1 MAIYKNKASQKV
13 AVFAVDADGAAKTG
27 DAANITAQ
35 ISLDG
40 AACAATND
48 TNPTELDATDA
59 PGIYLFDLTQAETNA
74 NLIVLAA
81 DSSTSG
87 VVLRPVVIYTEP
99 EVRDADAVKLGG
111 TNQTGRDIGASV
123 LLDSAYDAAKIGA
136 GPVFAVNP
144 PIEHS
149 STSNILRL
157 YIAAKSGSG
166 GYNSLAYNTANLSI
180 AVRPSN
186 DEGTPPKFMYDSGDS
201 EIEAISAIGTYQAPS
216 AGCCRFGFA
225 SPSGCYELHLADAVF
240 AEAGATGLTV
250 YVSGGADWQESL
262 LEVPLVGYDPQNVAE
277 AGDAMTL
284 ADDAITAAKFDEST
298 AFPLKS
304 ADTGATAVARTG
316 ADSDTLKTLSDEIAA
331 QASELTKVPKSDGS
345 TSWNDTALAAV
356 AAEVEETLDSNW
368 QMALWGDDWYDQ
380 RAAHWFTNGGVR
392 MIWGGQTDGSDIGD
406 VSGGNPLAAFPAG
419 SFGKKVD
426 DYLNYSIYSVAS
438 SVSSVLAKLGGWAGT
453 TTDTILGAFQAL
465 FKKSGATTPADL
477 GTVFDPATD
486 SLPAVYDK
494 VAALPAA
501 SDIKTALE
509 AAGSYLEAIKAKTD
523 NLPTDPADD
532 SDIDAAIAALKTILD
547 KLDTAMELDGAVYK
561 FTKNALEDAPS
572 GGGDDAATVAAAVW
586 EEAKTD
592 HTTAGTYGAYLDMAI
607 SSIGTGTGDI
617 AFTYTMTEDD
627 EVTPISGVT
636 VKVSTDSDGASMI
649 RQGITDADGEVVF
662 NMDAGTRYFWRYKDG
677 YYFDNPDIEVVSEDA

>member
-1 MAIYKNKASQKV
+1 MIYLKQS
-13 AVFAVDADGAAKTG
+13 T
-27 DAANITAQ
+27 
-35 ISLDG
+35 
-40 AACAATND
+40 AATIKLG
-48 TNPTELDATDA
+48 PFVDATD
-59 PGIYLFDLTQAETNA
+59 GVTAETGLTIQKADVRLSKNGGNMA
-74 NLIVLAA
+74 AAAA
-81 DSSTSG
+81 DQGESDAGAAHDELGYYDISLGTGDTDTVGRLKVMVSESG
-87 VVLRPVVIYTEP
+87 ALPVWAEYEVVPANVFDSIVAGTDKLDTNAAE
-99 EVRDADAVKLGG
+99 LGG
-111 TNQTGRDIGASV
+111 TLQSGRDIGASV
-123 LLDSAYDAAKIGA
+123 LLSPGTGTGQISLSSGA
-136 GPVFAVNP
+136 VTAGTV
-144 PIEHS
+144 S
-149 STSNILRL
+149 DKT
-157 YIAAKSGSG
+157 
-166 GYNSLAYNTANLSI
+166 GY
-180 AVRPSN
+180 
-186 DEGTPPKFMYDSGDS
+186 G
-201 EIEAISAIGTYQAPS
+201 
-216 AGCCRFGFA
+216 
-225 SPSGCYELHLADAVF
+225 
-240 AEAGATGLTV
+240 
-250 YVSGGADWQESL
+250 
-262 LEVPLVGYDPQNVAE
+262 
-277 AGDAMTL
+277 L

-368 QMALWGDDWYDQ
+368 QLALWGDDWYDQ

-494 VAALPAA
+494 VAALPTA
-501 SDIKTALE
+501 SAIKTELE

-547 KLDTAMELDGAVYK
+547 KLDTAMEADGAVYK

>member
-1 MAIYKNKASQKV
+1 MIYLKQSTAATIKLGPFVDSGDGVTAETGLTIQKADVRLSKNGGNMAAAAADQGES
-13 AVFAVDADGAAKTG
+13 DAGAAHDELGYYDISLGTG
-27 DAANITAQ
+27 DTDTLGRLKVMVSESGALPVWAEYEVVPANVFDSIVA
-35 ISLDG
+35 G
-40 AACAATND
+40 
-48 TNPTELDATDA
+48 TD
-59 PGIYLFDLTQAETNA
+59 YLQ
-74 NLIVLAA
+74 
-81 DSSTSG
+81 
-87 VVLRPVVIYTEP
+87 
-99 EVRDADAVKLGG
+99 ADAVEIHSDATAASNAEAFFDGTGYAG
-111 TNQTGRDIGASV
+111 TNNVIPTVTSV
-123 LLDSAYDAAKIGA
+123 TNG
-136 GPVFAVNP
+136 
-144 PIEHS
+144 
-149 STSNILRL
+149 
-157 YIAAKSGSG
+157 
-166 GYNSLAYNTANLSI
+166 
-180 AVRPSN
+180 
-186 DEGTPPKFMYDSGDS
+186 
-201 EIEAISAIGTYQAPS
+201 
-216 AGCCRFGFA
+216 
-225 SPSGCYELHLADAVF
+225 
-240 AEAGATGLTV
+240 
-250 YVSGGADWQESL
+250 
-262 LEVPLVGYDPQNVAE
+262 VG
-277 AGDAMTL
+277 L

-368 QMALWGDDWYDQ
+368 QLALWGDDWYDQ

-419 SFGKKVD
+419 SFGKKMD
-426 DYLNYSIYSVAS
+426 DYLNYSISSVAS

-494 VAALPAA
+494 VAALPTALA
-501 SDIKTALE
+501 IKTELE

>member
-1 MAIYKNKASQKV
+1 VTAEDGLTIQKADVRLSKNGGNMAAAAADQGES
-13 AVFAVDADGAAKTG
+13 DAGAAHDELGYYDISLGTG
-27 DAANITAQ
+27 DTDTLGRLKVMVSESGALPVWAEYEVVPANVFDSIVAGTDK
-35 ISLDG
+35 L
-40 AACAATND
+40 D
-48 TNPTELDATDA
+48 TNA
-59 PGIYLFDLTQAETNA
+59 AE
-74 NLIVLAA
+74 
-81 DSSTSG
+81 
-87 VVLRPVVIYTEP
+87 
-99 EVRDADAVKLGG
+99 LGG
-111 TNQTGRDIGASV
+111 TAQTGRDIGASV
-123 LLDSAYDAAKIGA
+123 LLSSGTGTGQISLSSGA
-136 GPVFAVNP
+136 VTAGTV
-144 PIEHS
+144 S
-149 STSNILRL
+149 DKT
-157 YIAAKSGSG
+157 
-166 GYNSLAYNTANLSI
+166 GY
-180 AVRPSN
+180 
-186 DEGTPPKFMYDSGDS
+186 G
-201 EIEAISAIGTYQAPS
+201 
-216 AGCCRFGFA
+216 
-225 SPSGCYELHLADAVF
+225 
-240 AEAGATGLTV
+240 
-250 YVSGGADWQESL
+250 
-262 LEVPLVGYDPQNVAE
+262 
-277 AGDAMTL
+277 L

-368 QMALWGDDWYDQ
+368 QLALWGDDWYDQ

-494 VAALPAA
+494 VAALPTA
-501 SDIKTALE
+501 SAIKTELE

-547 KLDTAMELDGAVYK
+547 KLDTAMEADGAVYK